1 MTGCY
6 PVWSTLRLKT
16 PWSDGTSHIVL
27 SELELV
33 EKLAAIVP
41 TPRSNLVT
49 YHGILAPAARCRP
62 EVVPDATDNDAGCT
76 QPPHQSYIPWAELLK
91 RTFGVDALRCP
102 RCSGRFRIRA
112 VVRGA
117 WVAGKLLGV
126 LGLPAE
132 QQRLLPARGPPTDDE
147 WL

>member
-1 MTGCY
+1 M
-6 PVWSTLRLKT
+6 
-16 PWSDGTSHIVL
+16 
-27 SELELV
+27 

-49 YHGILAPAARCRP
+49 YHGVLASAARWRR
-62 EVVPDATDNDAGCT
+62 EVVPTSTDEHASCSHS
-76 QPPHQSYIPWAELLK
+76 PHQTYIPWAELLK

-102 RCSGRFRIRA
+102 RCDGRFKVRA

-117 WVAGKLLGV
+117 WVAGKLLSV
-126 LGLPAE
+126 LGMPAE
-132 QQRLLPARGPPTDDE
+132 QQRLLPARGPPSDDE